1 MIVHKNIE
9 SRRQAM
15 TRGRNGIIVVRHV
28 VPRKNPR
35 CDRIMRLSRECDQ
48 VYELV
53 KGWWPDIAF
62 PKDESSILALTR
74 QLAKVQAAVTAYK
87 NALTD
92 AMATIIEKA

>member
-1 MIVHKNIE
+1 MIGHKNIE
-9 SRRQAM
+9 SRRHVM
-15 TRGRNGIIVVRHV
+15 TRGRNRAIVARHAT
-28 VPRKNPR
+28 PRKNPR

-62 PKDESSILALTR
+62 PKDEGSILALTR
-74 QLAKVQAAVTAYK
+74 QLAKVQTAVTAYK

-92 AMATIIEKA
+92 EMVKIIEKA